1 MKQQYISSLKEL
13 QRAVNDPLANRL
25 IKLKGTFRIDQLDD
39 NAAVTINKPGLIID
53 GYDAKIEAN
62 LSQLLYADITSIFRL
77 ERQAAGTVIRGLT
90 MDITYDGPALPGRL
104 CAIHVNTG
112 SASAEDC
119 RIVIKSHTPINIT
132 GIEND
137 GELNTT
143 LETYADNFKASNNF
157 IQIEAHSDIK
167 RETALCG
174 INNRYANSPSFSK
187 NTINIKSAVPS
198 SQIVAIYNSGR
209 FARVYKN
216 SISCVH
222 EDAEGSILSIYN
234 DGMYMLFS
242 KNTVTAQGGRECY
255 GLICN
260 QGHYSKLEDNQ
271 ISAGNADNASC
282 VLIPAVKCMLFSNK
296 LNGPENNIQPS
307 YGTMVQG
314 NLAAGMH

>member
-1 MKQQYISSLKEL
+1 MKQQYISSLEDL
-13 QRAVNDPLANRL
+13 QREVNSPCTDRL
-25 IKLKGTFRIDQLDD
+25 IKLKGTFRLNQLDG
-39 NAAVTINKPGLIID
+39 NAAVIINKPGLIID
-53 GYDAKIEAN
+53 GYDAKIQAD

-77 ERQAAGTVIRGLT
+77 ERQGAGTVIRGLT
-90 MDITYDGPALPGRL
+90 MDITYDGPAIPGRL
-104 CAIHVNTG
+104 CAIYVNTG
-112 SASAEDC
+112 SASVEDC
-119 RIVIKSHTPINIT
+119 RIVIRSQAPINIT

-157 IQIEAHSDIK
+157 IQIEALSDTR

-174 INNRYANSPSFSK
+174 INNRYANSPSLSK
-187 NTINIKSAVPS
+187 NTINIKSTVPS
-198 SQIVAIYNSGR
+198 GQIVAIYNSGR

-216 SISCVH
+216 AISCSH

-255 GLICN
+255 GFICN

-282 VLIPAVKCMLFSNK
+282 VLMPAVKCMLFSNK

-307 YGTMVQG
+307 YGTMIQG
-314 NLAAGMH
+314 NLIANAH